1 MYPFRSVDGDSP
13 SEIQCQGHTLQ
24 SVPRKMDTEG
34 KETQSTEP
42 SHVAQSC
49 VSSSRAEVLQIPT
62 IPKSGRGAGSA
73 ERQLPILGHYLNAHS
88 PSFIVFFINYA

>member
-1 MYPFRSVDGDSP
+1 MYPFRSADGDSP

-49 VSSSRAEVLQIPT
+49 VNSSRAEVLQIST
-62 IPKSGRGAGSA
+62 QFLKVVKVQVQQKDSC
-73 ERQLPILGHYLNAHS
+73 
-88 PSFIVFFINYA
+88 PSWVIT